1 LKNLVKCDT
10 YGGDV
15 WKSRAPSQPGGDI
28 GCVVGERML
37 HYPTYL
43 LLVVDDQ
50 RGAIVHSIMIA

>member
-1 LKNLVKCDT
+1 
-10 YGGDV
+10 
-15 WKSRAPSQPGGDI
+15 
-28 GCVVGERML
+28 ML